1 MVRPGVFF
9 TIANIYGKKAVEKM
23 AKSKNL
29 LILFL
34 KLAFSLSI
42 LVFILT
48 RKTSLKDI
56 LLVLETVNPFWLAVS
71 FSLHAFGLFASAYR
85 WQILAR
91 AQGDEVPLGF
101 LAKSYLVGTFFNNF
115 LPTRFGG
122 DIVRI
127 WDGSRYSK
135 SLLKSGA
142 IVLVERFTGI
152 IVLFLMAVVASLFR
166 LDMARQIPVIW
177 VSLLLGI
184 LGLLL
189 IVSFFLPFTSRWL
202 GALRLKGFLDKL
214 RNKIL
219 LFRQTILHYRT
230 QKGPFLRATFW
241 AFLLQLNVIVYYYLI
256 GKALHLSIHFI
267 DYFIFIPIVLVIQI
281 IPVTINGLGLR
292 EGSYIEIF
300 KFYGISP
307 QVAFSFSIIDVAF
320 VLILGII
327 GGIIYVSRK

>member
-1 MVRPGVFF
+1 MPKR
-9 TIANIYGKKAVEKM
+9 
-23 AKSKNL
+23 KNL
-29 LILFL
+29 VALIL
-34 KLAFSLSI
+34 KLIFSISI

-48 RKTSLKDI
+48 TQTSFKDI
-56 LLVLETVNPFWLAVS
+56 WAVLKGVNPYWLVLS
-71 FSLHAFGLFASAYR
+71 FSLHAFGYFASAYR

-101 LAKSYLVGTFFNNF
+101 LIKSYMVGTFFNNF

-135 SLLKSGA
+135 SLLKSSA

-152 IVLFLMAVVASLFR
+152 IVLFLFAVFASLFR
-166 LDMARQIPVIW
+166 LDMARQVPIVWIA
-177 VSLLLGI
+177 LLLG
-184 LGLLL
+184 LFGLAL
-189 IVSFFLPFTSRWL
+189 VASFFLPFFGKFLAAVPS
-202 GALRLKGFLDKL
+202 KGFLDKL
-214 RNKIL
+214 KTKIIL
-219 LFRQTILHYRT
+219 LRETILHYRT

-241 AFLLQLNVIVYYYLI
+241 AFLLQLNVIFYYFLI
-256 GKALHLSIHFI
+256 GKALHLRIHFL
-267 DYFIFIPIVLVIQI
+267 DYFIFIPIVLLVQS

-300 KFYGISP
+300 RFYGIGP
-307 QVAFSFSIIDVAF
+307 QTAVSFSLIADVAF
-320 VLILGII
+320 VLILGLI

>member
-1 MVRPGVFF
+1 M
-9 TIANIYGKKAVEKM
+9 EQM
-23 AKSKNL
+23 AKRKNL
-29 LILFL
+29 LVLFL
-34 KLAFSLSI
+34 KLIFSLSI

-48 RKTSLKDI
+48 TQTSLKDVGAV
-56 LLVLETVNPFWLAVS
+56 LKGVSPYWLVLS

-85 WQILAR
+85 WQILVR

-135 SLLKSGA
+135 SLLKSSA

-152 IVLFLMAVVASLFR
+152 IVLFLFALLASLYR

-177 VSLLLGI
+177 ISLLLGVF
-184 LGLLL
+184 GLALL
-189 IVSFFLPFTSRWL
+189 ISFFLPFFGKWLAAIPSRGLL
-202 GALRLKGFLDKL
+202 GKL
-214 RNKIL
+214 RTKII
-219 LFRQTILHYRT
+219 LFRETILFYRT
-230 QKGPFLRATFW
+230 QKALFLQATFW
-241 AFLLQLNVIVYYYLI
+241 AFLLQLNVILYYFLI
-256 GKALHLSIHFI
+256 GKALHLRIHFI
-267 DYFIFIPIVLVIQI
+267 DYFIFIPIVLLIQI
-281 IPVTINGLGLR
+281 IPITINGLGLR

-307 QVAFSFSIIDVAF
+307 QTAFSFSIIDVAF
-320 VLILGII
+320 VLVIGII